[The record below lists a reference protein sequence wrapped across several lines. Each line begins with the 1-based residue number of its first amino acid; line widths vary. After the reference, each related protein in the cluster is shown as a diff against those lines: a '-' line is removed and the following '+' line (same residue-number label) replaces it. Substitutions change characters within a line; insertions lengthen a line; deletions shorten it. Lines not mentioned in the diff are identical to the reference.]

1 MLRLHIENTLDREGK
16 IMAEWVERKISDIG
30 TVVGGATPSTKKP
43 ENYED
48 GKIAW
53 ITPKDLS
60 TFSGRYIERGERN
73 ITEIGLKSCSTQLL
87 PPNTILFSS
96 RAPIGYVAIAANEV
110 CTNQGFK
117 SVIPNENTDPLFLF
131 YLLKY
136 NKDKIEG
143 MGSGTTFKEVSGN
156 TMKNIVVN
164 VPTDKKVQ
172 EKIAAIL
179 GTIDDKIEENE
190 QINNNLEQQ
199 YISIV
204 DNLLSKLTQYKI
216 YSLLEVADCQNGR
229 AFYKEGYDPNGA
241 FVIDLG
247 NVNTSGNFVRT
258 AADKYISLDRY
269 KEPKLEKYRVYKND
283 IVMVMTD
290 RKSTMELLGKV
301 GKIYKDGYYLL
312 NQRMYRIRAKE
323 GINTNY
329 LYACLNS
336 TETSN
341 FLKRKALGSV
351 QKYVNTGEI
360 NSIEIKVP
368 SSEKMEEIASI
379 LDPIFLQME
388 SNILENESLN
398 ELRDILLP
406 KLMSG
411 ELDVSGID
419 L

>member
-1 MLRLHIENTLDREGK
+1 MKFNRYALSDLATIKYGKNQKKVLSENGNIPIYGTGGLMGYATTALYDKPSVLIGRKGTIGKVKYVEHPFWTVDTLFYTIVNTDIVLPKYLYYVMSLIDLNNYNEGTTIPSLRTETLNRLEFD
-16 IMAEWVERKISDIG
+16 IPSLVEQ
-30 TVVGGATPSTKKP
+30 
-43 ENYED
+43 E
-48 GKIAW
+48 
-53 ITPKDLS
+53 
-60 TFSGRYIERGERN
+60 
-73 ITEIGLKSCSTQLL
+73 
-87 PPNTILFSS
+87 TILSCLN
-96 RAPIGYVAIAANEV
+96 PI
-110 CTNQGFK
+110 
-117 SVIPNENTDPLFLF
+117 D
-131 YLLKY
+131 
-136 NKDKIEG
+136 
-143 MGSGTTFKEVSGN
+143 
-156 TMKNIVVN
+156 
-164 VPTDKKVQ
+164 
-172 EKIAAIL
+172 EKIALNNA
-179 GTIDDKIEENE
+179 
-190 QINNNLEQQ
+190 INNNLEQQ

>member
-1 MLRLHIENTLDREGK
+1 MV
-16 IMAEWVERKISDIG
+16 EWIDVLLSDILMDKGYIRGPFGSALKRGDMKEDGIPVYEQQHAIYNSRDFRYYIDEQKFNEMKRFQVKKDDLIISCSG
-30 TVVGGATPSTKKP
+30 TV
-43 ENYED
+43 
-48 GKIAW
+48 GKVSI
-53 ITPKDLS
+53 IKDDDPKGIISQALLLLRADTNKVLPL
-60 TFSGRYIERGERN
+60 Y
-73 ITEIGLKSCSTQLL
+73 LKYF
-87 PPNTILFSS
+87 FSS
-96 RAPIGYVAIAANEV
+96 REGYSAIVSRSSGSVQVNIA
-110 CTNQGFK
+110 K
-117 SVIPNENTDPLFLF
+117 RSVIEQIPLKLPQI
-131 YLLKY
+131 KTQR
-136 NKDKIEG
+136 KIVG
-143 MGSGTTFKEVSGN
+143 VLSS
-156 TMKNIVVN
+156 I
-164 VPTDKKVQ
+164 DKKI
-172 EKIAAIL
+172 K
-179 GTIDDKIEENE
+179 ENE
-190 QINNNLEQQ
+190 RINNNLEQQ
-199 YISIV
+199 YISLV

>member
-1 MLRLHIENTLDREGK
+1 MSFLFEYIDINPKETIIRGCLAKKIPMDKLQPFCRDIPEYETSEFNGGSKFRNGDT
-16 IMAEWVERKISDIG
+16 IMARITPCLENGKTAMVNILDSNEVGFGSTEYIVFRAKKNLTTPDFVYYLICSSLVRDPAIKSMVGSSGRQRVQTDVIANLDIDFPKLSDQ
-30 TVVGGATPSTKKP
+30 V
-43 ENYED
+43 
-48 GKIAW
+48 KIA
-53 ITPKDLS
+53 
-60 TFSGRYIERGERN
+60 GV
-73 ITEIGLKSCSTQLL
+73 LKSL
-87 PPNTILFSS
+87 
-96 RAPIGYVAIAANEV
+96 
-110 CTNQGFK
+110 
-117 SVIPNENTDPLFLF
+117 
-131 YLLKY
+131 
-136 NKDKIEG
+136 
-143 MGSGTTFKEVSGN
+143 
-156 TMKNIVVN
+156 
-164 VPTDKKVQ
+164 
-172 EKIAAIL
+172 
-179 GTIDDKIEENE
+179 DDKIALNNA
-190 QINNNLEQQ
+190 INNNLKHQ

-312 NQRMYRIRAKE
+312 NQRMYRIRAKK

-379 LDPIFLQME
+379 LDPIFSQME

-411 ELDVSGID
+411 EIDVSDID

>member
-1 MLRLHIENTLDREGK
+1 MSFLFEYIDINPKETIIRGCLAKKIPMDKLQPFCRDIPEYETSEFNGGSKFCNGDT
-16 IMAEWVERKISDIG
+16 IMARITPCLENGKTAMVNILDSNEVGFGSTEYIVFRAKKNLTTPDFVYYLICSSLVRDPAIKSMVGSSGRQRVQTDVIANLDIDFPKLSDQ
-30 TVVGGATPSTKKP
+30 V
-43 ENYED
+43 
-48 GKIAW
+48 KIA
-53 ITPKDLS
+53 
-60 TFSGRYIERGERN
+60 GV
-73 ITEIGLKSCSTQLL
+73 LKSL
-87 PPNTILFSS
+87 
-96 RAPIGYVAIAANEV
+96 
-110 CTNQGFK
+110 
-117 SVIPNENTDPLFLF
+117 
-131 YLLKY
+131 
-136 NKDKIEG
+136 
-143 MGSGTTFKEVSGN
+143 
-156 TMKNIVVN
+156 
-164 VPTDKKVQ
+164 
-172 EKIAAIL
+172 
-179 GTIDDKIEENE
+179 DDKIALNNA
-190 QINNNLEQQ
+190 INNNLEQQ

>member
-1 MLRLHIENTLDREGK
+1 MSTNARLFEYIDVNPKEILTKGTLAKKISMDKLQPFCRDIPEYELAEYTGGTK
-16 IMAEWVERKISDIG
+16 FRNGDTIMAR
-30 TVVGGATPSTKKP
+30 
-43 ENYED
+43 
-48 GKIAW
+48 
-53 ITPKDLS
+53 ITPCLENGKTAMVNILDENEVGFGS
-60 TFSGRYIERGERN
+60 TEYIVFRAKKELTIPDFVYYLVRSSFVRELAIKSMVGSSGRQRVQTNVVENLEIDFPSL
-73 ITEIGLKSCSTQLL
+73 TEQTQIASVLKSL
-87 PPNTILFSS
+87 
-96 RAPIGYVAIAANEV
+96 
-110 CTNQGFK
+110 
-117 SVIPNENTDPLFLF
+117 
-131 YLLKY
+131 
-136 NKDKIEG
+136 
-143 MGSGTTFKEVSGN
+143 
-156 TMKNIVVN
+156 
-164 VPTDKKVQ
+164 
-172 EKIAAIL
+172 
-179 GTIDDKIEENE
+179 DDKIALNNK
-190 QINNNLEQQ
+190 INNNLEQQ

-312 NQRMYRIRAKE
+312 NQRMYRIRAKK

-379 LDPIFLQME
+379 LDPIFSQME

-411 ELDVSGID
+411 EIDVSDIE

>member
-1 MLRLHIENTLDREGK
+1 MNCQEIQLTEVIKDIAAGPFGSNLKVSCFVNEGFPIVDGANLKRFKVTDNITKFVTEEKARSLHRSIAKRGDVVVTISGTLGQIAYIPNDSKYEEYLCSQRQFRVTFDTTKVYVPYLVFYFHTYEGQHK
-16 IMAEWVERKISDIG
+16 ILSFANQVGVPALSQPLKNFRQITVQLPDIK
-30 TVVGGATPSTKKP
+30 TQK
-43 ENYED
+43 
-48 GKIAW
+48 KIA
-53 ITPKDLS
+53 
-60 TFSGRYIERGERN
+60 
-73 ITEIGLKSCSTQLL
+73 
-87 PPNTILFSS
+87 
-96 RAPIGYVAIAANEV
+96 
-110 CTNQGFK
+110 
-117 SVIPNENTDPLFLF
+117 
-131 YLLKY
+131 
-136 NKDKIEG
+136 
-143 MGSGTTFKEVSGN
+143 
-156 TMKNIVVN
+156 NIVEVLN
-164 VPTDKKVQ
+164 
-172 EKIAAIL
+172 
-179 GTIDDKIEENE
+179 GKIEENE
-190 QINNNLEQQ
+190 NINNNLEQQ

-247 NVNTSGNFVRT
+247 NVNTSGNFIRT